1 MLLVICLKNTI
12 KKGSINED
20 NQIGNFIKII
30 IIVSVIFLGFYG
42 LTLIIN
48 KKDKVDETPKAEF
61 QNDIILIGNVLN
73 QKPDKYYVLVEKQDD
88 DNNVLYE
95 TYLSVYKNSK
105 DANRAYFATL
115 DNPLNSM
122 FISEESNLLV
132 SNIEKLKLKD
142 VTLLMVS
149 KGKITEAYEGKDDVK
164 LKLSKLADI
173 E

>member
-20 NQIGNFIKII
+20 NQMGNFIKLI

-48 KKDKVDETPKAEF
+48 DKDKANEAAKVQF
-61 QNDIILIGNVLN
+61 QNDVILIGNILN
-73 QKPDKYYVLVEKQDD
+73 QQPEKYYVLIEKQDD
-88 DNNVLYE
+88 DNNILYE
-95 TYLSVYKNSK
+95 TYLSVYKNTE
-105 DANRAYFATL
+105 DANRAYFAEL

-122 FISEESNLLV
+122 FVSGESNLLV

-142 VTLLMVS
+142 VTLLKIS
-149 KGKITEAYEGKDDVK
+149 KGKIVEAYEGKDDVK